1 MRCVVLGNGVVGAE
15 KQALALARA
24 VGLPFTC
31 HHAAPAA
38 GASLPTQAQL
48 WLTSVLG
55 ERALGLPT
63 LEPRPQLAISCGRA
77 SVPAS
82 VALRAAGNGQTL
94 TVHVQRPSCSASAF
108 DLVVAPRHDFGDDP
122 RSVPP
127 NVLLTEGSL
136 HSIDASSLHA
146 ARAEWARPLAL
157 LPRPRLAVLLGGV
170 TSRRWWQRELAPPL
184 TMPLAR
190 ELVRSAT
197 DAAGAL
203 GGSLLVS
210 TSRRTPAAVVA
221 LLRAE
226 MREARAR
233 APNWLWSGDEADGP
247 NPYLGFLAGADY
259 LLVSADSV
267 NMVSEAPPYI
277 SPHLPI
283 SPHTSPYLPTSP
295 HISLDLRTSPQ
306 ASSSARPSSRSS
318 SRSRGSPR
326 SPRSCSSASSSPAP
340 AAPPQPEPY
349 PYP

>member
-31 HHAAPAA
+31 HHAAPTA

-82 VALRAAGNGQTL
+82 VALRAASNGQTL
-94 TVHVQRPSCSASAF
+94 TVHVQRPPCSASAF

-157 LPRPRLAVLLGGV
+157 LPRPRLH
-170 TSRRWWQRELAPPL
+170 R
-184 TMPLAR
+184 
-190 ELVRSAT
+190 
-197 DAAGAL
+197 
-203 GGSLLVS
+203 
-210 TSRRTPAAVVA
+210 
-221 LLRAE
+221 
-226 MREARAR
+226 
-233 APNWLWSGDEADGP
+233 
-247 NPYLGFLAGADY
+247 
-259 LLVSADSV
+259 
-267 NMVSEAPPYI
+267 
-277 SPHLPI
+277 
-283 SPHTSPYLPTSP
+283 
-295 HISLDLRTSPQ
+295 
-306 ASSSARPSSRSS
+306 
-318 SRSRGSPR
+318 
-326 SPRSCSSASSSPAP
+326 CSASRCEPASRMRGRRS
-340 AAPPQPEPY
+340 
-349 PYP
+349 

>member
-31 HHAAPAA
+31 HHAAPTA

-94 TVHVQRPSCSASAF
+94 TVHVQRPPCSASAF

-184 TMPLAR
+184 TVPVAR

-221 LLRAE
+221 VLRAE

-233 APNWLWSGDEADGP
+233 APNWLWSGDEGDGP
-247 NPYLGFLAGADY
+247 NPYMGFLAGADH

-277 SPHLPI
+277 SPYLPI
-283 SPHTSPYLPTSP
+283 SPY
-295 HISLDLRTSPQ
+295 ISLHLILLTW
-306 ASSSARPSSRSS
+306 SR
-318 SRSRGSPR
+318 RR
-326 SPRSCSSASSSPAP
+326 A
-340 AAPPQPEPY
+340 PY
-349 PYP
+349 P

>member
-94 TVHVQRPSCSASAF
+94 TVHVQRPPCSASAF

-157 LPRPRLAVLLGGV
+157 LPRPRLAVLLGGDD
-170 TSRRWWQRELAPPL
+170 
-184 TMPLAR
+184 
-190 ELVRSAT
+190 AT
-197 DAAGAL
+197 ATFC
-203 GGSLLVS
+203 SC
-210 TSRRTPAAVVA
+210 R
-221 LLRAE
+221 
-226 MREARAR
+226 RAR
-233 APNWLWSGDEADGP
+233 FG
-247 NPYLGFLAGADY
+247 
-259 LLVSADSV
+259 
-267 NMVSEAPPYI
+267 
-277 SPHLPI
+277 
-283 SPHTSPYLPTSP
+283 T
-295 HISLDLRTSPQ
+295 LR
-306 ASSSARPSSRSS
+306 
-318 SRSRGSPR
+318 
-326 SPRSCSSASSSPAP
+326 
-340 AAPPQPEPY
+340 
-349 PYP
+349 